1 MANSEYEHA
10 LQHLR
15 EKHVRLTPQRKLI
28 LHYLINHHT
37 HPSVEMI
44 YADLKQ
50 EADNISMATIYNTIN
65 LLVEDQLVIEL
76 KNGDGSSIMTTLGIP
91 TTMSSVTTAV

>member
-76 KNGDGSSIMTTLGIP
+76 KMVMAAPIMTTLGTP

>member
-44 YADLKQ
+44 YADLK
-50 EADNISMATIYNTIN
+50 
-65 LLVEDQLVIEL
+65 
-76 KNGDGSSIMTTLGIP
+76 P
-91 TTMSSVTTAV
+91 TTSAWQRSTTPSISWLKISWSLN